1 MKRES
6 SQIRLTS
13 NRGAIEFR
21 IAPVV
26 RGKHWA
32 RLVAT
37 TAVVE
42 LNGAKNSTASA
53 VAKPFATEITPDDRG
68 YSKFNR
74 FRGLFSQKFRMAHVW
89 IEPDVVRNSL
99 T

>member
-1 MKRES
+1 MKP
-6 SQIRLTS
+6 

-26 RGKHWA
+26 RGKIEAKW
-32 RLVAT
+32 VTT

-42 LNGAKNSTASA
+42 LKEAKNSTASA
-53 VAKPFATEITPDDRG
+53 VVGSIASENTPDDRG

-74 FRGLFSQKFRMAHVW
+74 FCGSF
-89 IEPDVVRNSL
+89 
-99 T
+99 